1 MEPALDGTLR
11 READRIALARS
22 PGGIPGATGPLLA
35 VLVVRSSGTRIAPH
49 VALRLPTIRLGRDE
63 HNGVVVPHQSV
74 SADHAE
80 LRLRGG
86 VWTLTDLG
94 SLNGSWVDGE
104 PVLGSLPLAPGSEI
118 RLGDVVFAFGPRDRW
133 EDSPAVGS
141 PVQPLERGLGLDDNV
156 VAEVAALD
164 PVSPRALIAPLLGY
178 GPAPT
183 SSRPAAVWIAAGVA
197 AFAIVVFL
205 ILQAR

>member
-1 MEPALDGTLR
+1 MELTLDGTPR
-11 READRIALARS
+11 RETDLLALARS
-22 PGGIPGATGPLLA
+22 PGDIPGATGPLLG
-35 VLVVRSSGTRIAPH
+35 VLVVRSSGTRVAPH
-49 VALRLPTIRLGRDE
+49 VALRAPTIRLGRDE
-63 HNGVVVPHQSV
+63 HNAVVIPHLSV

-104 PVLGSLPLAPGSEI
+104 PVLGTLPLAPGSEI

-133 EDSPAVGS
+133 EDSPVGERPALS
-141 PVQPLERGLGLDDNV
+141 LERGLGLDGEARV
-156 VAEVAALD
+156 EPAASGEL
-164 PVSPRALIAPLLGY
+164 SPRAPFAPGFGY
-178 GPAPT
+178 GSEPTPARPT
-183 SSRPAAVWIAAGVA
+183 AVWIAAGVA